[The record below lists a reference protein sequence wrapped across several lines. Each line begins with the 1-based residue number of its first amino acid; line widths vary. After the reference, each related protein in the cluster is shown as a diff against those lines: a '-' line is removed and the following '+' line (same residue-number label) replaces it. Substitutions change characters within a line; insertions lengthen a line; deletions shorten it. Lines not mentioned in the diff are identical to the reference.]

1 MSRHS
6 ERWIL
11 VGILLGAAMLRA
23 WYVSAGVPFAVG
35 IDEPVVVDRALRIL
49 QTGSWNPHGFDY
61 PSLVIYVQAWVTTAC
76 FLGGALLGRWTSLPE
91 LDIDAVYLTGRIVA
105 ALIGTGTVWL
115 TYLIGRELRS
125 RALGLVAA
133 AQLAV
138 LPMHVR
144 ESHFILT
151 DVPTTALVVLTLF
164 LALRAARQRTVWS
177 YVWMGGAAGLSAAAK
192 YNGGFVGVVVAIVW
206 LLFERSAPDRGRKA
220 LAACAASAA
229 AFLIAVPFA
238 VLDLP
243 TFLNGIGAQA
253 ARFSGPLA
261 SDPPWHSYLVYLS
274 LDWRLWVPLAGLGS
288 LVVLC
293 RRQSLREWAVPIGFL
308 ITYFYVLA
316 SHSVV
321 FGRYTL
327 PILPVICLLTA
338 VPVIEIARTVQ
349 WRYPRFAPIFVVL
362 CTIVVTAVFAA
373 ESVRWLG
380 DFRRP
385 DTRLLAARWMMASL
399 PKGTKLVVE
408 NSGPTNLAYAGF
420 DVVERPNRVD
430 EGSIDAYVKD
440 GIEYV
445 VIAPWSEH
453 ALPAY
458 QHFLA
463 TSKVILEV
471 LPSAERWGPYVRI
484 VKIGR
489 DDRAVRS
496 EERELRSGGVEHR
509 AHH

>member
-1 MSRHS
+1 MTRHS

-11 VGILLGAAMLRA
+11 LGILLGAAMLRA
-23 WYVSAGVPFAVG
+23 WNMSAGVPFAVG

-76 FLGGALLGRWTSLPE
+76 FLVGALLGRWTSLPE
-91 LDIDAVYLTGRIVA
+91 LDIDAVYLTGRSVA

-115 TYLIGRELRS
+115 TYLIGKELRS

-151 DVPTTALVVLTLF
+151 DVPTTALVVLALF

-177 YVWMGGAAGLSAAAK
+177 YAWMGCAVGLSAAAK
-192 YNGGFVGVVVAIVW
+192 YNGGFVAVVGAIVW
-206 LLFERSAPDRGRKA
+206 LFFEWSAPDRGRKA
-220 LAACAASAA
+220 LAASAAAAA
-229 AFLIAVPFA
+229 AFLVAVPFA

-261 SDPPWHSYLVYLS
+261 SDPPWHSYLLYLS
-274 LDWRLWVPLAGLGS
+274 LDWRFWVPLAGLGF
-288 LVVLC
+288 VMVLW
-293 RRQSLREWAVPIGFL
+293 RRQSLREWAIPVGFI
-308 ITYFYVLA
+308 ITYFYVLS

-338 VPVIEIARTVQ
+338 VPVIELAHAVQ
-349 WRYPRFAPIFVVL
+349 WRYPAFAPTFVVL
-362 CTIVVTAVFAA
+362 CTIVLTAAFAA
-373 ESVRWLG
+373 ESIRWLG
-380 DFRRP
+380 EFRRP

-420 DVVERPNRVD
+420 DVVERPNRFD
-430 EGSIDAYVKD
+430 EGSVDAYLRD

-445 VIAPWSEH
+445 VIAPWSER

-458 QHFLA
+458 RHFLQ
-463 TSKVILEV
+463 TSQVMLEV
-471 LPSAERWGPYVRI
+471 EPAVDRWGPFVRVVRI
-484 VKIGR
+484 GHG
-489 DDRAVRS
+489 DRAARS
-496 EERELRSGGVEHR
+496 EDGDPRSGRVEHR
-509 AHH
+509 ANH